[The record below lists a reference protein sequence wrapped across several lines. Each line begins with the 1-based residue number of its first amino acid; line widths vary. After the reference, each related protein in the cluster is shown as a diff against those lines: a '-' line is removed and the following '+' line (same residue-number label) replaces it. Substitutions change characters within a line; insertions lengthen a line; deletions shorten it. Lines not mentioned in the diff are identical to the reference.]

1 MADAIPVHSKPKKEV
16 AVQASPS
23 VDPDTGK
30 VTEGNYA
37 AKPRENT
44 VSDIEPRE
52 PVVIECPAP
61 TPNSSAFIR
70 TDN

>member
-23 VDPDTGK
+23 LDPESGK
-30 VTEGNYA
+30 VIEGNYA

-44 VSDIEPRE
+44 VSDIEPRDPRVTE
-52 PVVIECPAP
+52 VVQ
-61 TPNSSAFIR
+61 PNGNVAIR
-70 TDN
+70 TDH